1 VAVDWHV
8 YQLLRGSSYTL
19 ALFGHDISLDGKA
32 LGLGMLGLV
41 RIAPVIIFA
50 LFGASFSIWT
60 GGAATV
66 FLTAWVAWKYPQLRR
81 YINESA
87 ADG

>member
-1 VAVDWHV
+1 MTANTTSTRVGSGSVTRLAALQHRDFRLFWVGQLFSSTGAQMQLVAVDWHV

-41 RIAPVIIFA
+41 
-50 LFGASFSIWT
+50 
-60 GGAATV
+60 
-66 FLTAWVAWKYPQLRR
+66 
-81 YINESA
+81 
-87 ADG
+87 